1 MAADSVSQ
9 SRAAGC
15 WIGRL
20 LSCSSSAPAERTPA
34 VLRAAHPEA
43 APEDIR
49 KDLSRLTLPQV
60 LARQAQ
66 RLGERTA
73 IREKAYGIWQTHSWN
88 DYLGCVRKTALG
100 LKSLGLRRGE
110 AVALVVN
117 NCPEWLFGELGAQAL
132 GAATLNLFT
141 SSVAGELR
149 FSLNRIGAA
158 YAVVQDQEQADKLLE
173 HRQDLA
179 HIRKVIY
186 IDPTGMRSYRE
197 DSWLMSFR
205 DLLALGAEA
214 DGKDPERFDREV
226 ARGNPRDTALMI
238 QTSGT
243 TGISKLAMLSHRNLT
258 AMGRSWTGHLAL
270 QPGENWISM
279 SPPAWIVD
287 QMWGLGVALVSG
299 MAMNFPETPETVM
312 EDFREI
318 GPSVLITSSRFW
330 EDLASRIRVRMSDAG
345 WVNRLLFRW
354 AEAVGRKAEEQGRTN
369 GSRSLSTRLIQGL
382 AKRMVYDPLLDRIGC
397 SGFRCVLTG
406 GHPISPDVIRFFR
419 AVGLNLKQCYG
430 LTESGGIFQVQ
441 PDDEVKPETVGKPL
455 PGTEV
460 EIADDSE
467 VLVRGDANFSGY
479 YNDYAATEGAF
490 RDGWLRTG
498 DAGYLD
504 EDGHLVIIGR
514 KEEIIRN
521 KTGEAFSPDFIE
533 TRLKFSPYIK
543 EAVIFGEGRPFLSA
557 FVNIDFGNVGN
568 WAEDRMI
575 PYTTYLDLSQRPEV
589 EALILDEV
597 RQVNERLPA
606 FMRIRKLI
614 LLYKLLDADDD
625 ELTRTGKVRRRF
637 VYGLYIR
644 LIEAMYRNESEVD
657 VKTPV
662 RYRDGREG
670 WIETRVRVT
679 PVD

>member
-1 MAADSVSQ
+1 MK
-9 SRAAGC
+9 
-15 WIGRL
+15 
-20 LSCSSSAPAERTPA
+20 
-34 VLRAAHPEA
+34 
-43 APEDIR
+43 DI
-49 KDLSRLTLPQV
+49 SRLTLPQV
-60 LARQAQ
+60 LARQSAL
-66 RLGERTA
+66 LGGRTA

-88 DYLGCVRKTALG
+88 DYLSCVRKTALG
-100 LKSLGLRRGE
+100 LQSLGLRRGE
-110 AVALVVN
+110 PVALIVN
-117 NCPEWLFGELGAQAL
+117 NCPEWLFGELGSQAL
-132 GAATLNLFT
+132 GAVTLNLFT
-141 SSVAGELR
+141 SSVAGELL

-158 YAVVQDQEQADKLLE
+158 YVIVQDQEQADKLLE
-173 HRQDLA
+173 HRDDLS

-186 IDPTGMRSYRE
+186 VDPTGMRFYREDPWLMSYRE
-197 DSWLMSFR
+197 LL
-205 DLLALGAEA
+205 DLGEEA
-214 DGKDPERFDREV
+214 DRSDPERFGREI

-243 TGISKLAMLSHRNLT
+243 TGVSKLAMLSHRGLT
-258 AMGRSWTGHLAL
+258 AMGRSWTDHLSL
-270 QPGENWISM
+270 RPGENWISI

-287 QMWGLGVALVSG
+287 QMWGVGVALVSG
-299 MAMNFPETPETVM
+299 MTMNFPETPETVT

-345 WVNRLLFRW
+345 WINRLLFRW
-354 AEAVGRKAEEQGRTN
+354 AEAAGRRSAERGPGN
-369 GSRSLSTRLIQGL
+369 GSRPWSDRLVQSL
-382 AKRMVYDPLLDRIGC
+382 AKRIVYDPLLDRIGC

-441 PDDEVKPETVGKPL
+441 PDDEVKPETVGRPL
-455 PGTEV
+455 PGTDV
-460 EIADDSE
+460 KIAEDSE
-467 VLVRGDANFSGY
+467 VLVRADANFAGY
-479 YNDYAATEGAF
+479 YNDFAATEGAF
-490 RDGWLRTG
+490 QDGWLKTG

-543 EAVIFGEGRPFLSA
+543 EAVIFGEGRPFLTA

-568 WAEDRMI
+568 WAEERMI

-589 EALILDEV
+589 EGLILSELKE
-597 RQVNERLPA
+597 VNERLPA
-606 FMRIRKLI
+606 FMRIRKFI

-637 VYGLYIR
+637 VYGLYLR
-644 LIEAMYRNESEVD
+644 LIEAMYRNEQEVD

-670 WIETRVRVT
+670 WIETRVRVI